1 MDPQQAITVS
11 RVNVSVKGAEMYLEH
26 FKLTKPPFSL
36 TPNTEFYCELPTHQ
50 EALNVLLLSLEHGE
64 GFIKILGEVGTGKT
78 LLCRLLLNALDGD
91 FVTAYIPNPDQ
102 SADSL
107 RLSLATE
114 LGLKPEKD
122 IPQHQL
128 LEMINLCLL
137 DLHKAGKKTVL
148 IIDEAQALP
157 EMCLE
162 AIRLLTNLETEE
174 KKLMQV
180 VLFGQPELDVK
191 LDRPSLR
198 QLKQR
203 ITFSYTLKPLAK
215 DELDIY
221 LYHRLAKAGY
231 TYGSLFTAGAKKLLY
246 QGSGG
251 LPRLLNILCHKSL
264 LVSYGRGL
272 NSVDVSAVKRAIA
285 DTESAQAIK
294 HRSLSSNVVLGLVSG
309 LALCFVLIVY
319 WKLGLL

>member
-1 MDPQQAITVS
+1 
-11 RVNVSVKGAEMYLEH
+11 MYLEH
-26 FKLTKPPFSL
+26 FKLSKPPFSL

-50 EALNVLLLSLEHGE
+50 EALNVLLLSLQHGE

-78 LLCRLLLNALDGD
+78 LLCRLLLNALDAD

-102 SADSL
+102 NADSL

-122 IPQHQL
+122 LPQHQL
-128 LEMINLCLL
+128 LDAINLRLL
-137 DLHKAGKKTVL
+137 ELHKAGKKTVL
-148 IIDEAQALP
+148 LIDEAQALP

-174 KKLMQV
+174 KKLLQV
-180 VLFGQPELDVK
+180 VLFGQPELETK
-191 LDRPSLR
+191 LDKPSLR

-215 DELDIY
+215 HELDVY

-231 TYGSLFTAGAKKLLY
+231 TYGSLFSAGAKKQLFRA
-246 QGSGG
+246 SGG
-251 LPRLLNILCHKSL
+251 LPRLLNILCHKSM
-264 LVSYGRGL
+264 LVSYGRGA
-272 NSVDVSAVKRAIA
+272 NTVDVAAVKRAVA
-285 DTESAQAIK
+285 DTESAQSTKK
-294 HRSLSSNVVLGLVSG
+294 HRLNSNIMLTVVSG
-309 LALCFVLIVY
+309 LALSLVLIVY